1 MKRILLLSFTS
12 LFMWANN
19 SQAQRLSPAELNG
32 GGGSGSNAAVNIS
45 LNYSLG
51 NAYGTSTVALSISL
65 NTTPGR
71 QATETDLAELP
82 AEMKEEILKTKAG
95 LNAWPVPSEGPV
107 QLKTEGLEDPVLVR
121 IFDQKG
127 SLVQELSLDPQAPTE
142 IVLPNPGIFFVRTNH
157 PEIPTLRLVKQ

>member
-1 MKRILLLSFTS
+1 MKSILILSFAS
-12 LFMWANN
+12 LLVWANS

-32 GGGSGSNAAVNIS
+32 GGGSGSNTQANIS
-45 LNYSLG
+45 LHYSLG
-51 NAYGTSTVALSISL
+51 NAFATSTVALSISL
-65 NTTPGR
+65 TTAAGR
-71 QATETDLAELP
+71 EATETDLAELP

-95 LNAWPVPSEGPV
+95 ISAWPVPSEGPV
-107 QLKTEGLEDPVLVR
+107 QLKTEGLEQSVQVR

-157 PEIPTLRLVKQ
+157 LYIPTLRLVKQ